1 MLEVLKQQ
9 VYEANMALPQ
19 NNLVTLT
26 WGNVSQIDREKGLFV
41 IKPSGVDYDALRPE
55 DMVVVNLAGEV
66 VEGEMNPSSDTPT
79 HAFLYRHWQQLGG
92 IVHTHSKWA
101 VAFAQAGIPIPAAGT
116 THADTFYGDV
126 PVADRLTKEEV
137 DGDYELNT
145 GYSIARVFDRE
156 KIDPMALPGVLTND
170 HGPFTWGV
178 DAQDAVHNAIVLDV
192 VAEMDYHTMQ
202 LNPSQD
208 LHVPQYL
215 LDRHYFRKHGKDAYY
230 GQKNSNKVSSK

>member
-116 THADTFYGDV
+116 THADTFMV
-126 PVADRLTKEEV
+126 MCL
-137 DGDYELNT
+137 
-145 GYSIARVFDRE
+145 
-156 KIDPMALPGVLTND
+156 
-170 HGPFTWGV
+170 
-178 DAQDAVHNAIVLDV
+178 
-192 VAEMDYHTMQ
+192 
-202 LNPSQD
+202 
-208 LHVPQYL
+208 
-215 LDRHYFRKHGKDAYY
+215 
-230 GQKNSNKVSSK
+230 